1 MATIVK
7 RAVKGAP
14 LTHDEVDANF
24 DNLNTELATKIGATG
39 GTVNDDAIVN
49 FGNST
54 DLQIYHT
61 TTGNDG
67 YIKNNTGEL
76 YIRGDNIT
84 LGAVDPTSPTFI
96 TMDENG
102 AVELFFNNSKKLETT
117 TDGVTINGGLTVTG
131 LSLIHISEPTRP
143 Y

>member
-7 RAVKGAP
+7 RATKGAP

-24 DNLNTELATKIGATG
+24 ENLNTGKIGATG

-49 FGNST
+49 FGNNT
-54 DLQIYHT
+54 DLQIYHN

-84 LGAVDPTSPTFI
+84 LGAVDRLAQHLLQWTRMALLSYF
-96 TMDENG
+96 
-102 AVELFFNNSKKLETT
+102 L
-117 TDGVTINGGLTVTG
+117 TIAR
-131 LSLIHISEPTRP
+131 S
-143 Y
+143 